1 MSIIAEPT
9 LAPKKASP
17 PPGRALAMLALAC
30 ILGFAGCTTMVNP
43 DFPTSD
49 RAADAA
55 WTRMKAEPRGLDRP
69 LLVLDGW
76 RQPDFSSWALA
87 QTLRSLTGADKNSVL
102 SASYMNR
109 SDLNVIA
116 TDVIGRVEKKWPSD
130 DPEWTTE
137 VDVVGFSMGG
147 IVARTAAM
155 ERAGAAPGKRL
166 RIHRLYTL
174 ATPHRGAKLAQKIAL
189 DQAARDMRPGTDFL
203 KRLDAALPD
212 AGYELV
218 CYAHTNDV
226 IVGARN
232 TAPPGR
238 EPIWV
243 QGTLIFSHLTT
254 RLDRRILA
262 DIALRLRDEP
272 PLALK
277 ASEPPRD

>member
-1 MSIIAEPT
+1 MSPAPAATRAHATPHRPAPFIFL
-9 LAPKKASP
+9 LA
-17 PPGRALAMLALAC
+17 
-30 ILGFAGCTTMVNP
+30 ILGLAGCTTIVNP
-43 DFPTSD
+43 DFAISD
-49 RAADAA
+49 RTTQAEWD
-55 WTRMKAEPRGLDRP
+55 RMKAQPKGLDRP

-87 QTLRSLTGADKNSVL
+87 QTLRTLTGADKSAVL
-102 SASYMNR
+102 SASYLTR
-109 SDLNVIA
+109 ADLNVIA
-116 TDVIGRVEKKWPSD
+116 DDVIGRVEKKWPSA
-130 DPEWTTE
+130 DPGWTTE

-155 ERAGAAPGKRL
+155 QREASRAGKRL

-174 ATPHRGAKLAQKIAL
+174 ATPHRGAKLAMRIAL

-203 KRLDAALPD
+203 KRLDEALPD
-212 AGYELV
+212 CGYELV
-218 CYAHTNDV
+218 CYAHTNDI

-238 EPIWV
+238 EPIWT
-243 QGTLIFSHLTT
+243 QGTLFFSHMTT

-262 DIALRLRDEP
+262 DLALRLRDEP

-277 ASEPPRD
+277 ASEPPCD